1 MAGEP
6 IQITLTDE
14 DAIEF
19 VRSKVA
25 SGQYA
30 SAADVVREGVLSLPE
45 DEAEFERWLK
55 EKVAERYD
63 QAAADPASL
72 IPIEQVEENLAKRRR
87 RSALAS

>member
-30 SAADVVREGVLSLPE
+30 SAADVVREGLDALKREV
-45 DEAEFERWLK
+45 DEQERW
-55 EKVAERYD
+55 EREILAMAHD
-63 QAAADPASL
+63 RVLVDPGSL
-72 IPIEQVEENLAKRRR
+72 LSVEEVERSLEAKRRER
-87 RSALAS
+87 RAS